1 MGLCNRNV
9 AKPKKTQQPRCED
22 FPFKQKTEI
31 QKAMSLASRASA
43 WNSRVAALQRAFDV
57 ATKYEDMYGD
67 EPSNQASVK
76 LIVEEL
82 LEHTL
87 NGAPTPPATPNR
99 LRKANKDI
107 ICLCDSGSND
117 DIRQQN
123 KKPAASSKKSSK
135 KSSNLDDQNNQDD
148 QNKDNEDAQDQGTGN
163 KEDSSEDDE
172 LY

>member
-67 EPSNQASVK
+67 EPSV
-76 LIVEEL
+76 L
-82 LEHTL
+82 
-87 NGAPTPPATPNR
+87 
-99 LRKANKDI
+99 
-107 ICLCDSGSND
+107 
-117 DIRQQN
+117 
-123 KKPAASSKKSSK
+123 SKV
-135 KSSNLDDQNNQDD
+135 DC
-148 QNKDNEDAQDQGTGN
+148 
-163 KEDSSEDDE
+163 
-172 LY
+172 